1 MSGRVPDELRDLIE
15 GVCNETLSQEDSDRL
30 SVLLSESEEAR
41 RTYLDYLGIHARLS
55 WEFGPRSAAAPRWH
69 GRILPFLGSAVAAGF
84 LLAVLAFLLHQPPS
98 EAPKPAQNGLRW
110 NEGRLESVDV
120 WPAPGALA
128 IDGDLSD
135 WPSGR
140 RFQSRCGPPD
150 SEIRWVEGSMAYDA
164 KMLYLSARVGDPYPL
179 RSRIDPRT
187 DGASGWMG
195 GAVQVRLSTDRS
207 KPWPV
212 QADHLEIRRR
222 TNRDKKPEDAA
233 RSIVHLTMWYY
244 APLKESCLHL
254 AYGMDFDGDR
264 VNPEGYRGVIKPDP
278 EGKGYVLEY
287 AIPWALLSAGENP
300 PRAGDTLA
308 ASWTVTWADES
319 GRASVGQL
327 VDILNRDRAETRWI
341 FMRAGD
347 WGKARY
353 R

>member
-1 MSGRVPDELRDLIE
+1 ALI
-15 GVCNETLSQEDSDRL
+15 SSAF
-30 SVLLSESEEAR
+30 SYR
-41 RTYLDYLGIHARLS
+41 R
-55 WEFGPRSAAAPRWH
+55 
-69 GRILPFLGSAVAAGF
+69 
-84 LLAVLAFLLHQPPS
+84 
-98 EAPKPAQNGLRW
+98 PA
-110 NEGRLESVDV
+110 
-120 WPAPGALA
+120 
-128 IDGDLSD
+128 
-135 WPSGR
+135 
-140 RFQSRCGPPD
+140 
-150 SEIRWVEGSMAYDA
+150 
-164 KMLYLSARVGDPYPL
+164 
-179 RSRIDPRT
+179 
-187 DGASGWMG
+187 
-195 GAVQVRLSTDRS
+195 TDRS

-244 APLKESCLHL
+244 APSKESCLHL

-287 AIPWALLSAGENP
+287 AIPWALLSAGDNP

-308 ASWTVTWADES
+308 ASWSVTWADES

-327 VDILNRDRAETRWI
+327 VDILNPARTETRWI

-347 WGKARY
+347 WGKAHY